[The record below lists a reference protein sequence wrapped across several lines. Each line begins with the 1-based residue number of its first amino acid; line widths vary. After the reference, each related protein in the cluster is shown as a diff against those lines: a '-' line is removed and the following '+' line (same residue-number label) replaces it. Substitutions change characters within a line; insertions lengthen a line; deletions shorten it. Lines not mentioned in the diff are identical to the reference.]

1 VSEENRRVAGRYQ
14 LSERLGAGAMGM
26 VWRAE
31 DEMLNRVVAVKE
43 LLLPPSLDERLADQ
57 ARRRAMREARIA
69 ARLQHPNAI
78 TVYDVVEHDG
88 QPWLIMEYLPSKS
101 LAATIAE
108 HGPLP
113 VDDVVRIGNQL
124 ADALAAAHKVSVVHR
139 DVKPGNVLLGDNGA
153 VKITDFGISR
163 AVDDANA
170 TATGRSVGTPAFF
183 SPEVAKG
190 EDGGYPSDVFSLG
203 ATLYNAV
210 EGTPPFGI
218 SENSIAQLHRVA
230 GGEIRQPTQAG
241 PLTPVLLRLL
251 DPDPATR
258 PTMAEAAEELAV
270 LAEIGDPT
278 VAGPAPTLVQETPT
292 QAITPPPPPVSPPST
307 EDQAKRRKAILGL
320 VAAVL
325 LLVAIVGAAFLIAN
339 RDKSSN
345 ATTQNT
351 GAQTT
356 TTTPAATATSG
367 AVQPPVATSTAAST
381 PSSSSPPPTSSSPPP
396 ATDGGGQAGM
406 TKAISDY
413 FGLLPGNQEA
423 AYARLTDGF
432 KQRMVPT
439 FADYQAFWNRFSS
452 VTASNVTA
460 QGPNTVSANLQY
472 VEKAGGTIS
481 ESHVYTMVLQNG
493 QWLID
498 AQN

>member
-88 QPWLIMEYLPSKS
+88 QPWLIMEYLPSRS

-108 HGPLP
+108 RGPLP
-113 VDDVVRIGNQL
+113 VDDVVRIGSQL

-230 GGEIRQPTQAG
+230 GGAIRQPTQAG

-258 PTMAEAAEELAV
+258 PTMAEAAEELGV
-270 LAEIGDPT
+270 LAEIADPA
-278 VAGPAPTLVQETPT
+278 VAGPAPMPTLVEAAPP
-292 QAITPPPPPVSPPST
+292 QAIAPPPPPPPST

-325 LLVAIVGAAFLIAN
+325 LLVVIVGAAFLFAN
-339 RDKSSN
+339 RDKPSG
-345 ATTQNT
+345 TGQNT
-351 GAQTT
+351 GTTTT
-356 TTTPAATATSG
+356 TTTPAPATSG
-367 AVQPPVATSTAAST
+367 AVQPPVATSTTAST
-381 PSSSSPPPTSSSPPP
+381 PSSSSSPTTPGSPPP
-396 ATDGGGQAGM
+396 ASDGGGQVGM
-406 TKAISDY
+406 AKAVSDY

-423 AYARLTDGF
+423 AYARLTAAF
-432 KQRMVPT
+432 KQDRAAS

-452 VTASNVTA
+452 VTASNVAA

-472 VEKAGGTIS
+472 VERTGGTLT

-498 AQN
+498 AQS